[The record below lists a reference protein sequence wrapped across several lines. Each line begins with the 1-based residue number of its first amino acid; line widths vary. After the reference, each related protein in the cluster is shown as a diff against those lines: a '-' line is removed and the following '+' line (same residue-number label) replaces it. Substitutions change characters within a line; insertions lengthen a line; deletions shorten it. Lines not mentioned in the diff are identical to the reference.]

1 MQTALYRTKEQFQA
15 PLADPTAGSAL
26 MSNLLRC
33 ARGGEAAYRCY
44 ATAMRKLVERRGRRV
59 TAQGVGGG
67 GAGFE
72 IVGLVTY
79 PSRNAFVEV
88 APSPELAAIGVQR
101 TQDLEGQWLL
111 AATAELIC

>member
-1 MQTALYRTKEQFQA
+1 MQIALYRTKEQFQA
-15 PLADPTAGSAL
+15 LLADPTSGSAL
-26 MSNLLRC
+26 MSNLLRFE
-33 ARGGEAAYRCY
+33 RGGEAAYRCY

-72 IVGLVTY
+72 IVGLVKY

-88 APSPELAAIGVQR
+88 APSSELAAIGVQR
-101 TQDLEGQWLL
+101 REDLEGHSLL
-111 AATAELIC
+111 ATTAELIC